1 LHGRQQ
7 AIECVQKDLEGHA
20 NNQRTVQRVLLLVPA
35 DKFHHEENEEDMVCA
50 NKEES
55 VSTYG
60 VLWCVPQADIGYP
73 NFVSTGRPFQSR
85 NEFKAKGVS
94 SMATS
99 LVLLVSGVA

>member
-1 LHGRQQ
+1 MVDSKRLNVFRKTLKVMLIIREPYKEFYYWCQL
-7 AIECVQKDLEGHA
+7 IRFIMKKKKK
-20 NNQRTVQRVLLLVPA
+20 N
-35 DKFHHEENEEDMVCA
+35 MVCA

-85 NEFKAKGVS
+85 NEFEAKAVS

-99 LVLLVSGVA
+99 LVLLMSGVA